1 MTDLKTPEPKDYK
14 TFESFEVDYD
24 KWVDQLWE
32 SDDDVGQCEEGFIN
46 AEEIWDQYQS
56 ELPKTKSLK
65 PTFATLF
72 MGGGGADKGL
82 EFAGFESIWGIER
95 DPKIAEVA
103 RLNFPNTKVFNSC
116 VGDIN
121 PRSLPH
127 VNLLWMSPPC
137 QQYSNARRG
146 NLGDHKD
153 KDAGL
158 YCSSY
163 IAAID
168 PRWVVLENVPSYS
181 KSPVFEKI
189 LQSLIRN
196 GYRYHWLILDAADHG
211 VPQNRK
217 RLILWAVKNS
227 EPLPYFPESKP
238 RLGWYQAIAD
248 LIPEMQ
254 DCELA
259 DWQIKRLN
267 ELGYLPEKALID
279 ISENRH
285 KPATVRGGNDPS
297 FTLLTGHCNSHSPVL
312 LIPRAGANIQN
323 FTPSQK
329 DDPCF
334 TIRAMTSGR
343 HTHWADI
350 VQGSQIKR
358 INQRATA
365 RLQTFPD
372 DYKFPEST
380 SLTQQIIGNA
390 VPPLLAK
397 ELGLAILKSINHENN

>member
-1 MTDLKTPEPKDYK
+1 M
-14 TFESFEVDYD
+14 
-24 KWVDQLWE
+24 
-32 SDDDVGQCEEGFIN
+32 
-46 AEEIWDQYQS
+46 
-56 ELPKTKSLK
+56 

-72 MGGGGADKGL
+72 MGGGGADLGL
-82 EFAGFESIWGIER
+82 EAAGFESIWGIER

-116 VGDIN
+116 VGEIRTHLMERVD
-121 PRSLPH
+121 
-127 VNLLWMSPPC
+127 LLWMSPPC

-146 NLGDHKD
+146 DIPDHKD

-158 YCSSY
+158 YCCDY
-163 IAAID
+163 IAILS
-168 PRWVVLENVPSYS
+168 PRWVVLENVPGYA
-181 KSPVFEKI
+181 KSPTFEAI
-189 LQSLIRN
+189 LRSLIDC

-217 RLILWAVKNS
+217 RLIMWAVKNS

-238 RLGWYQAIAD
+238 KKGWYQAISD

-279 ISENRH
+279 IGKQLIRQ
-285 KPATVRGGNDPS
+285 ATVRESNDPS
-297 FTLLTGHCNSHSPVL
+297 FTIVGGHCNSHSPIL
-312 LIPRAGANIQN
+312 LIPRAGACIKNILPTPQN
-323 FTPSQK
+323 K
-329 DDPCF
+329 PCP
-334 TIRAMTSGR
+334 TIRAMAGVS
-343 HTHWADI
+343 THWADI

-358 INQRATA
+358 ISQKATA

-372 DYKFPEST
+372 DYKFPESK
-380 SLTQQIIGNA
+380 SLSQQIIGNA

-397 ELGLAILKSINHENN
+397 ELGLAILKSINLYEDN

>member
-1 MTDLKTPEPKDYK
+1 MYTCGE
-14 TFESFEVDYD
+14 
-24 KWVDQLWE
+24 
-32 SDDDVGQCEEGFIN
+32 
-46 AEEIWDQYQS
+46 
-56 ELPKTKSLK
+56 
-65 PTFATLF
+65 LF
-72 MGGGGADKGL
+72 MGGGGAGKGL
-82 EFAGFESIWGIER
+82 EAAGFKSLWGIER

-116 VGDIN
+116 AGDIN
-121 PRSLPH
+121 PRSLPY
-127 VNLLWMSPPC
+127 VDLLWMSPPC

-168 PRWVVLENVPSYS
+168 PRWVVLENVPGYS

-211 VPQNRK
+211 VPQSRK
-217 RLILWAVKNS
+217 RLIMWAVKNS

-248 LIPEMQ
+248 LIPEMRN
-254 DCELA
+254 CELA

-267 ELGYLPEKALID
+267 ELGYLPEKA
-279 ISENRH
+279 
-285 KPATVRGGNDPS
+285 
-297 FTLLTGHCNSHSPVL
+297 SHSPVL
-312 LIPRAGANIQN
+312 LIPRAGACIKNILPTPQN
-323 FTPSQK
+323 K
-329 DDPCF
+329 PCP
-334 TIRAMTSGR
+334 TIRAMAGVS
-343 HTHWADI
+343 THWADI

-372 DYKFPEST
+372 DYKFPESK
-380 SLTQQIIGNA
+380 SLSQQIIGNA

-397 ELGLAILKSINHENN
+397 ELGLAILKSINLYEDN